1 MLTKEMQDILAGAQ
15 EHGWVMEPHAKRF
28 FSLAGL
34 DIPRGALAR
43 TPEEAGEI
51 AGATGYP
58 VVAKVVSPMVIH
70 KSDIGGVVT
79 GVTDSDGLERAF
91 SRLSGTEG
99 FEGLLIEEELEGI
112 EVIVG
117 AKIDRQFGPVILM
130 GLGGTMA
137 EIYGDAALRMAPIA
151 EGDVLSMVDNL
162 KGKALFRGYRGAKPV
177 DMEAFTTLVTAFSI
191 VIEEISDRIDSV
203 DLNPV
208 LCSSKRCIVADAR
221 IMLKKP

>member
-1 MLTKEMQDILAGAQ
+1 MLTKEMQDILANAQ
-15 EHGWVMEPHAKRF
+15 GHGWVMEPDAKRF

-43 TPEEAGEI
+43 TPEEAYEI

-58 VVAKVVSPMVIH
+58 VVAKIVSPTAIH

-79 GVTDSDGLERAF
+79 GVTDGAGLERAF
-91 SRLSGTEG
+91 TRLSGIEG

-137 EIYGDAALRMAPIA
+137 EIYGDAALRMAPLT
-151 EGDVLSMVDNL
+151 ERDVLSMVGSL
-162 KGKALFRGYRGAKPV
+162 KGKALFKGYRGSRPV
-177 DMEAFTTLVTAFSI
+177 NMGSFTTLVTAFSVI
-191 VIEEISDRIDSV
+191 VEEISDRIDSV

-208 LCSSKRCIVADAR
+208 LCSSKRCTVADAR